1 MLDFLPDRCY
11 ESFYQKSGSE
21 HISHACVAAVLD
33 TISPSNRGPGPVAR
47 FGYLGKR
54 GFCANRRQGGQRPF
68 RRHEADYEALPVHA
82 APKFLGTYEMELHGC
97 IERAIELAPRYI
109 LNVGC
114 AEGFYAVGF
123 AMRLPDSQIFAA
135 DADPKALRATL
146 RNAKLNNVQS
156 RVYGVGIVK
165 PRQFDTYLKP
175 DASLL
180 VMDCEGAEFT
190 LLNPDNDPIL
200 LRTHILV
207 EVHPEFGSELDIIA
221 RFTQTHRPKTINQI
235 SRSEPA
241 TRPIPGIDFVRAADE
256 RRGRDRWVFLEC
268 IDQD

>member
-1 MLDFLPDRCY
+1 LAR
-11 ESFYQKSGSE
+11 EVSARTEGKVASG
-21 HISHACVAAVLD
+21 
-33 TISPSNRGPGPVAR
+33 
-47 FGYLGKR
+47 
-54 GFCANRRQGGQRPF
+54 PF
-68 RRHEADYEALPVHA
+68 AGMKLDYEALPVHA

>member
-1 MLDFLPDRCY
+1 PLNSIGAVTSRRLQRAWWRLLRVEPDALLP
-11 ESFYQKSGSE
+11 STLIHGSL
-21 HISHACVAAVLD
+21 VANVIDLW
-33 TISPSNRGPGPVAR
+33 
-47 FGYLGKR
+47 
-54 GFCANRRQGGQRPF
+54 QRDD
-68 RRHEADYEALPVHA
+68 E
-82 APKFLGTYEMELHGC
+82 
-97 IERAIELAPRYI
+97 
-109 LNVGC
+109 
-114 AEGFYAVGF
+114 GF

-175 DASLL
+175 EASLL

-241 TRPIPGIDFVRAADE
+241 TRPIPRIDFVRAADE